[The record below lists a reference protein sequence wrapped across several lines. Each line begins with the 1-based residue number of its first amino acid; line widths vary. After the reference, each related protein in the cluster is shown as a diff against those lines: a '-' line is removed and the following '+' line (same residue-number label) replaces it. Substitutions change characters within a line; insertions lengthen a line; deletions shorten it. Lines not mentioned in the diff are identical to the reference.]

1 MKKKKSSVFCLRETL
16 LQMVFASV
24 GSEMFQNSYFV
35 AGGKRKDLC
44 QNGKFSCAFYVSSIL
59 KIFDLIETLHTTIDG
74 LEKDLFS
81 SDWRVFTD
89 TFCFQDGDIIIW
101 EVDKKI
107 GNHRHAGF
115 YIGDFMCVSN
125 SSDKG
130 RIIRHGLEGPNLS
143 RQRRIEKIYR
153 HPKMSDR

>member
-1 MKKKKSSVFCLRETL
+1 ML
-16 LQMVFASV
+16 
-24 GSEMFQNSYFV
+24 
-35 AGGKRKDLC
+35 
-44 QNGKFSCAFYVSSIL
+44 
-59 KIFDLIETLHTTIDG
+59 FDLLETLHTTVTG
-74 LEKDLFS
+74 LECDLTRS
-81 SDWRVFTD
+81 GWIVEHPPIIK
-89 TFCFQDGDIIIW
+89 DGDIIIW
-101 EVDKKI
+101 AADKKSKF
-107 GNHRHAGF
+107 HQHAGF